1 MKDPEIMGDGVNRRL
16 DLIKDHLSPK
26 DAPSSIDE
34 AYEKSEWKDTLD
46 TVKGRRNKNRQP
58 DNNNHGY
65 VRQKTQGKLWVRERI
80 IALVDKQT
88 FREIGSTAGNA
99 KYDEKGKALDYTPAN
114 FISGTAKVN
123 QRDVVIAA
131 DDFSIRAGH
140 ADGAV
145 WGKSLYTEQLAR
157 KLKIPLI
164 RLIDGSSGGGSV
176 TLALK
181 NGTYLPPLI
190 GMHDS
195 IASLSEIPV
204 VAAAL
209 GPTVGLGAARA
220 TLTHFSV
227 MASKVGSLFAAGPPV
242 VANATY
248 ETVTKQELGGALL
261 HTSNGTIDNLV
272 ETEEECFE
280 QIRQFLSY
288 LPNNTTKLPPRGTQ
302 NDIVDRCDDRLLDII
317 PKRRQRSYQVR
328 EILEL
333 VLDQGSWFEIGER
346 WGEGAVCGFGRLNG
360 YAVGILAFDCSKTG
374 SVISTAGS
382 QKFRRHI
389 DLCEVFGLPIVN
401 FADYA
406 GFTIGTKAE
415 KEATIRYGSTLIA
428 ALYQGDV
435 PYFSVVLRKVF
446 GVAGAAFVDNR
457 IPNMRVAWPSGD
469 WGSLPLE
476 GGIYA
481 AYKRELDAAGE
492 NRNKLYESILAQ
504 FEAVRSPV
512 RTAENFDI
520 PEIIDPRHTRPILCD
535 WVRLMYE
542 NILPGRL
549 EKVKVNGPKI
559 LYRP

>member
-1 MKDPEIMGDGVNRRL
+1 MKDPDNTAPNTQRRL
-16 DLIKDHLSPK
+16 ESIKNHLNSQ
-26 DAPSSIDE
+26 SSTSSSE
-34 AYEKSEWKDTLD
+34 AYEKSEWKEILD
-46 TVKGRRNKNRQP
+46 TVKGRRKQNREP
-58 DNNNHGY
+58 NNNHHGY

-80 IALVDKQT
+80 SGLVDQQS
-88 FREIGSTAGNA
+88 FREIGSTAGNG
-99 KYDEKGKALDYTPAN
+99 KYDEKGNPIEYNPAN
-114 FISGTAKVN
+114 FISGLAKVN
-123 QRDVVIAA
+123 SRDVVIAA

-195 IASLSEIPV
+195 IASLSEIPI

-227 MASKVGSLFAAGPPV
+227 MSSKVGSLFAAGPPV
-242 VANATY
+242 VANATF

-280 QIRQFLSY
+280 EIKRFLAY
-288 LPNNTTKLPPRGTQ
+288 LPNNTSQLPPRGSF
-302 NDIVDRCDDRLLDII
+302 DDPVDRCDDRLLSAI

-333 VLDQGSWFEIGER
+333 VLDQGSWFEIGQR

-360 YAVGILAFDCSKTG
+360 YPVGILAFDCSKTG

-389 DLCEVFGLPIVN
+389 DLCEVFGIPIVN

-406 GFTIGTKAE
+406 GFTVGTKAE
-415 KEATIRYGSTLIA
+415 KEATIRHGSTLIA

-457 IPNMRVAWPSGD
+457 LPNMRVSWPSGD

-492 NRNKLYESILAQ
+492 NRNQLYESILAQ

-542 NILPGRL
+542 NILPQRL
-549 EKVKVNGPKI
+549 EKVKVHGPKVQ
-559 LYRP
+559 YRP

>member
-1 MKDPEIMGDGVNRRL
+1 MSDPEHKDDDVIRRL
-16 DLIKDHLSPK
+16 DLIKNHLGPK
-26 DAPSSIDE
+26 NSLSSVDE
-34 AYEKSEWKDTLD
+34 AYEKSEWKDILD
-46 TVKGRRNKNRQP
+46 TVKGRRKKNREP

-99 KYDEKGKALDYTPAN
+99 KYDEKGNALDYNPAN

-145 WGKSLYTEQLAR
+145 WGKS
-157 KLKIPLI
+157 I

-181 NGTYLPPLI
+181 N

-288 LPNNTTKLPPRGTQ
+288 LPNNTTSLPPRGAH
-302 NDIVDRCDDRLLDII
+302 NDVVDRCDDKLLDII

-328 EILEL
+328 DILEL

-415 KEATIRYGSTLIA
+415 KEATIRHGSTLIA

-492 NRNKLYESILAQ
+492 NRNKLYDSILAQ